1 MAKNKQ
7 KLTFML
13 SLLLCMLCACS
24 NNEISPEMGE
34 KVVSFRVT
42 NFFQY
47 EMDAPTRATPVSAKD
62 SKIIKHLALGIF
74 NEQTGKMVNELII
87 QNQGEDG
94 FGSFTVKL
102 HYGQYRLVFLG
113 YGGNEACIME
123 SPEHISFEDG
133 YVPQTFLY
141 TTKITIDAKSELQT
155 NITLHRVVAGFKVVM
170 EDVIPANASTVRF
183 TTTGGGTVLNAV
195 TGLAASKAGRNA
207 SVDIPKDYKGTSG
220 KYAAMY
226 LFLSENPETM
236 DITTKVC
243 DADDKVIKERSFTNV
258 PLKMNTL
265 TEYKGQFFDDQ
276 SYGFSISADDEWES
290 NPQISY

>member
-47 EMDAPTRATPVSAKD
+47 EMGDPTRATPVSAKD
-62 SKIIKHLALGIF
+62 SKKIKHLALGIF
-74 NEQTGKMVNELII
+74 NEQTGKMENELII
-87 QNQGEDG
+87 QNLGEDG

-113 YGGNEACIME
+113 YGGDKACIME
-123 SPEHISFEDG
+123 SPEQISFEDG

-141 TTKITIDAKSELQT
+141 TTKITIDAKSKLQT
-155 NITLHRVVAGFKVVM
+155 NITLRRVVAGFKVVM
-170 EDVIPANASTVRF
+170 EDVIPANASTVCF
-183 TTTGGGTVLNAV
+183 STTGGGTVLNAV
-195 TGLAASKAGRNA
+195 TGLAASKAGRNS
-207 SVDIPKDYKGTSG
+207 SVDIPENYKGTSG
-220 KYAAMY
+220 KHATMY
-226 LFLSENPETM
+226 LFLSENSETM
-236 DITTKVC
+236 DIITKVC

-258 PLKMNTL
+258 PLKINTL

-290 NPQISY
+290 NPQIPY

>member
-47 EMDAPTRATPVSAKD
+47 EMGAPTRATPVSAKD
-62 SKIIKHLALGIF
+62 SKKIKHLALGIF

-87 QNQGEDG
+87 QNLGEDG

-102 HYGQYRLVFLG
+102 HYGQYRMVFLG
-113 YGGNEACIME
+113 YGGDKACIME
-123 SPEHISFEDG
+123 SPEHISFVDG

-141 TTKITIDAKSELQT
+141 TTKITIDAKSKLQT
-155 NITLHRVVAGFKVVM
+155 NITLRRVVAGFKVVM
-170 EDVIPANASTVRF
+170 EDVIPANASTVCF
-183 TTTGGGTVLNAV
+183 STTGGGTVLNAM
-195 TGLAASKAGRNA
+195 TGLAASKTGRNA
-207 SVDIPKDYKGTSG
+207 VLDVTDDYKGAPD
-220 KYAAMY
+220 KYATIY
-226 LFLSENPETM
+226 LFLSENPEKM
-236 DITTKVC
+236 NITTSVKG
-243 DADDKVIKERSFTNV
+243 ADDKVIRERLFSDV
-258 PLKMNTL
+258 SLKVNTM
-265 TEYKGQFFDDQ
+265 TEYKGQFFEEE
-276 SYGFSISADDEWES
+276 SYGFSISVDEDWEPGAKS
-290 NPQISY
+290 TY